1 MIILRAFWALVL
13 AGLIAYTFYRAWS
26 WEHGTPIPESIFGSK
41 KPRTKE
47 TIVWV
52 DPTYLP
58 LVLLIIL
65 IICGSMQGTAGVER
79 FLSLTLDVMILISI
93 YFVLLIF
100 LLPVF
105 RRYFSARACATMWIL
120 PVFMFWQ
127 AHILLQNAPV
137 PTFVVYI
144 PSHILEVLFL
154 IWGIG
159 FIIVFVGKFILHY
172 LFRHKVMSASIPVK
186 DPAVLELFDREL
198 KELEYYY
205 PVRLVISSA
214 VTVPLSM
221 GTTKRT
227 RVTVLPNREFTHQE
241 LLFIFRHEIHHLQ
254 RGDVNNK
261 IFFAFCQA
269 LCWFNPL
276 IWVATR
282 KASDDLELSCD
293 EIVLEDMDEQ
303 MRRQYAE
310 LLLDTAGHSRGFTTC
325 LSAAAETMRYRL
337 KNVVTIRKRWPG
349 TLMLS
354 IAMFLCVMSYGTI
367 GISNDKGTVAEL
379 ITEYRSAADVRSVF
393 YQPEGETRLREVFS
407 WASDDLFSY
416 LASLE
421 VEELNSVNEINNV
434 GGQRLS
440 IVVSNNGTMELTFHD
455 KFIEVNHYNLRSYP
469 EYYYLRSELDWNVIN
484 GNLDL
489 NAERPKESMVRDLQM
504 FIHFDIIEEHADL
517 IEPMVAVRHH
527 FRAWD
532 TETEETLFSTSNS
545 DPAGGLSGLTPT
557 QAQLFFEIP
566 VSEITVRKKDWD
578 TSVQTAVSIEGDGVC
593 FFLPL
598 EGHSAHYQV
607 DVVYEPDSGICYE
620 ATYVFD
626 VEYPV

>member
-1 MIILRAFWALVL
+1 MNFLRACWALVL
-13 AGLIAYTFYRAWS
+13 AGLIAYTFHRAWI
-26 WEHGTPIPESIFGSK
+26 WEHGAPIPESIFGSK

-65 IICGSMQGTAGVER
+65 IIFGSMQGAAGVER
-79 FLSLTLDVMILISI
+79 FLSLTLDVMILISL

-261 IFFAFCQA
+261 IFFALCQA

-293 EIVLEDMDEQ
+293 EIVLDDMDEQ
-303 MRRQYAE
+303 LRKQYAE

-325 LSAAAETMRYRL
+325 LSASAETMRYRL

-393 YQPEGETRLREVFS
+393 YQPEGETRLREVFA
-407 WASDDLFSY
+407 WEDDELFSY

-484 GNLDL
+484 DNLDL

-532 TETEETLFSTSNS
+532 TESGETLFSTGNS
-545 DPAGGLSGLTPT
+545 DPAGALSGLTPT

-566 VSEITVRKKDWD
+566 VSEITVWKKDWD

-598 EGHSAHYQV
+598 EDHSAHYQV
-607 DVVYEPDSGICYE
+607 DVVYEPDAGIHYE

-626 VEYPV
+626 VEYPD